1 MKPENM
7 GSVRRVARQLVDL
20 RDDKRKEMLKTFPT
34 EFKCKIVE
42 EMVNIRLERLR
53 GPDGMIR
60 PGKVSERWGLTKNGH
75 ESQTVSSLQ
84 RGRKTNP
91 LEATQETFIQMVRR
105 FILTSYRSVI
115 RLAMEKRLY
124 EITQQGEVTASC
136 LRQPHAM
143 LGYCGIFAD
152 IRRLS
157 YDNSRY
163 FFLGVSVDLLW
174 KVLNL

>member
-60 PGKVSERWGLTKNGH
+60 PGKVSNR
-75 ESQTVSSLQ
+75 
-84 RGRKTNP
+84 
-91 LEATQETFIQMVRR
+91 
-105 FILTSYRSVI
+105 
-115 RLAMEKRLY
+115 
-124 EITQQGEVTASC
+124 
-136 LRQPHAM
+136 
-143 LGYCGIFAD
+143 
-152 IRRLS
+152 
-157 YDNSRY
+157 
-163 FFLGVSVDLLW
+163 
-174 KVLNL
+174 